1 MSGDE
6 LDAPVHY
13 WLDLAR
19 GDLAAAR
26 VLAAAAN
33 VPPRMSAGF
42 AQQAAEKALKALM
55 TSLGLDPPRSHDLVA
70 VAHRVGTAISLAV
83 GEDDL
88 RALTDAHAESRYP
101 AFRGLAYDEAD
112 SIALVEIA
120 SSIVSDV
127 ERALGQ
133 S

>member
-6 LDAPVHY
+6 LDAPVRY

-26 VLAAAAN
+26 VLSEAAT
-33 VPPRMSAGF
+33 VPPRVCAGF

-55 TSLGLDPPRSHDLVA
+55 ASLGLEPPRSHDLVA
-70 VAHRVGTAISLAV
+70 LAHRVGTAISLGV
-83 GEDDL
+83 DEDDL

-101 AFRGLAYDEAD
+101 AFRGLTYDEAD
-112 SIALVEIA
+112 AVALVEVA
-120 SSIVSDV
+120 SCIVSDV
-127 ERALGQ
+127 ERALGH

>member
-6 LDAPVHY
+6 LDAPVRY

-26 VLAAAAN
+26 VLSAAAN
-33 VPPRMSAGF
+33 VPPRVSAGL

-55 TSLGLDPPRSHDLVA
+55 ASLGLEPPRSHDLVA
-70 VAHRVGTAISLAV
+70 LAHRVGTAVSLGV
-83 GEDDL
+83 SEDDL
-88 RALTDAHAESRYP
+88 RALTDAHTESRYP
-101 AFRGLAYDEAD
+101 DFRGLAHDEAEAG
-112 SIALVEIA
+112 ALVVIA